1 MKRLIPVLL
10 LVFASLPALAQMKL
24 RLEFPNEGSRQVWV
38 GAAPPQDK
46 LPETTTLE
54 GKSAEYQPGSFSPGD
69 RLFVLDANSG
79 NLASKP
85 LSEISGSWV
94 LKAED
99 FGKIGEVRVRVEYK
113 GLPLEA
119 ASVGLKAGKESR
131 SQLIDKSN
139 LGETVFFGVDPGL
152 VEVTVQFKTKE
163 GVAADPVLQ
172 ATRLGLR
179 RTKEALIVVSVP
191 EEAATVVGG
200 QSEEVKKAQ
209 AESDAETKG
218 GMGGF
223 GNIVSFLLALGL
235 AVVAVY
241 FGLKWMKQNQDK
253 VQAKLSQMGVEI
265 PTNEPA
271 ATADPGPSAP
281 IAPPPPAQILLD
293 DAAPTPLGT
302 AVAAPASAPILTGE
316 PRLVAADGSE
326 LPLDEGTI
334 TVGREAGMGL
344 SLLDESTVSRR
355 HAEIVRTGSAVV
367 VRDLGSTNGTF
378 VNGVQVQGDTELK
391 PGDQVQFGAFRFRF
405 EG

>member
-1 MKRLIPVLL
+1 VKRLIPVLL
-10 LVFASLPALAQMKL
+10 LVIASLPALAQMKL

-46 LPETTTLE
+46 LPETTTME
-54 GKSAEYQPGSFSPGD
+54 GKSAEFQPGSFSPGD

-99 FGKIGEVRVRVEYK
+99 FGKIGEVRVRVEHK

-119 ASVGLKAGKESR
+119 ASVGLKAGTDSR

-139 LGETVFFGVDPGL
+139 LGETVFFGVDPGS
-152 VEVTVQFKTKE
+152 VEVTVQYKTKE
-163 GVAADPVLQ
+163 GEAADPVVQ
-172 ATRLGLR
+172 STRLGLR

-209 AESDAETKG
+209 AESEAETKG

-235 AVVAVY
+235 AIVAVF

-271 ATADPGPSAP
+271 ATADPGPPSP

-302 AVAAPASAPILTGE
+302 AGAAPASAPILTGE

-391 PGDQVQFGAFRFRF
+391 PGDQVQFGAIRFRF